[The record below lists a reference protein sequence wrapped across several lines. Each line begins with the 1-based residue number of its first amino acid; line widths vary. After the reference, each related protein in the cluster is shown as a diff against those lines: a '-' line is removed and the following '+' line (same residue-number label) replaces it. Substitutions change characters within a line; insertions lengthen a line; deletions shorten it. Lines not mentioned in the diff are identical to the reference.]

1 MQKQMPIFFNTAEYS
16 NNILKKMESG
26 GDSASESSKDRA
38 FDMYPHKAM
47 EMLKK
52 RNRISEK
59 ADSADQVLR
68 DLDTEMD
75 KRYSKGADDDV
86 LSLPD
91 LTLPKRQS
99 VNQDGNGFYEEG
111 KATVVENSTLEDI
124 DSIVDVLPLTMNAEP
139 LVLTIDNAIC
149 SLDLSNT
156 TKKYIGVHFSNYS
169 FSSDMECTRRNQ
181 FIDKLLREREES
193 VKQTEEYRDM
203 VNSTLSDQTAV
214 FANDHISIQ
223 HTRLIFKELRQKEK
237 NITQE
242 LERRMRNQT
251 CFSSVIDKYTQM
263 KKELET
269 TRVGLWNEV
278 KATLQKEKEEAVTS
292 KRIAPRFVSQGEV
305 YNAYRSYLTDKRVK
319 PSGTVSL
326 LAGSTPGM
334 HFPESR
340 IYIRRMRMSKSD
352 PLVKPLLAAGY
363 QVVPAI
369 GQEDT
374 TVVVEMPIK
383 LADGVRVQSEVSMFE
398 QLSLA
403 AFMQRYWADNQ
414 VSCTV
419 TFDPETEGPHIAQML
434 QYFQYQLKGVSL
446 FPKQDYGKFPQLP
459 YEAISEEVYNE
470 MVKDLKPLV
479 FVDRSKKMAVKMSPK
494 KSSPV
499 KLTQKNRFMINLGKK
514 DPIRRNLFAEE
525 EKEDAGVGQM
535 FPDAVS
541 FCTNDH
547 CQL

>member
-1 MQKQMPIFFNTAEYS
+1 
-16 NNILKKMESG
+16 
-26 GDSASESSKDRA
+26 
-38 FDMYPHKAM
+38 
-47 EMLKK
+47 
-52 RNRISEK
+52 
-59 ADSADQVLR
+59 
-68 DLDTEMD
+68 MD

-91 LTLPKRQS
+91 LTLPKKQS

-169 FSSDMECTRRNQ
+169 FSSDIECKRRNQ

-319 PSGTVSL
+319 QRSL
-326 LAGSTPGM
+326 FQDVKLFSDDSPYCDGC
-334 HFPESR
+334 R
-340 IYIRRMRMSKSD
+340 IPTAVKNINVIMNYPQHVLIRKFVGD
-352 PLVKPLLAAGY
+352 KEVKKIY
-363 QVVPAI
+363 S
-369 GQEDT
+369 EDN
-374 TVVVEMPIK
+374 
-383 LADGVRVQSEVSMFE
+383 RS
-398 QLSLA
+398 LSL
-403 AFMQRYWADNQ
+403 
-414 VSCTV
+414 
-419 TFDPETEGPHIAQML
+419 
-434 QYFQYQLKGVSL
+434 
-446 FPKQDYGKFPQLP
+446 
-459 YEAISEEVYNE
+459 
-470 MVKDLKPLV
+470 
-479 FVDRSKKMAVKMSPK
+479 
-494 KSSPV
+494 
-499 KLTQKNRFMINLGKK
+499 
-514 DPIRRNLFAEE
+514 
-525 EKEDAGVGQM
+525 
-535 FPDAVS
+535 
-541 FCTNDH
+541 
-547 CQL
+547 